1 MTRVQIPAAAFPSD
15 SEPSDSWELRI
26 FWQFFLHRY
35 SDGRTISDEERLFW
49 KSFSSKPV
57 LSNFAK
63 KY

>member
-1 MTRVQIPAAAFPSD
+1 
-15 SEPSDSWELRI
+15 LRI